1 MWNIQQTM
9 SDYVLLTQY
18 LSPLDARIQAGL
30 LRTEGITSMLL
41 DENMVWN
48 NQMYSQAVGGVKLL
62 VNKDEL
68 TRALDILDKLHQ
80 GEFAITDDG
89 EYELLVSQPV
99 LKNSFSDYFNMTI
112 VFLLFFTT
120 GIALPIAK
128 NQNIK

>member
-1 MWNIQQTM
+1 MMWDIHQTM

-18 LSPLDARIQAGL
+18 LSPLEARIQAGL
-30 LRTEGITSMLL
+30 LRTEGVTPMLL

-68 TRALDILDKLHQ
+68 TMALDILEKLHQ

-89 EYELLVSQPV
+89 KHEVLVSRPV
-99 LKNSFSDYFNMTI
+99 LKNSISDYFNMTI
-112 VFLLFFTT
+112 VFLLFITT

-128 NQNIK
+128 TRV